1 MRTCSASVSRL
12 GSPGGAEVG
21 LVPDIVRT
29 WRRPRAVMA
38 EKIADGTEGLA
49 LAYLMIACGLVFVGQ
64 WPVLAREAHLTGQ
77 EVQPLIGGALLAWLF
92 IMPLAL
98 YVLAGIVHLVS
109 RLVRRPV
116 PPFAARMA
124 LFWGLM
130 AAVPLWLL
138 NGLTAGLVGEG
149 PALTLV
155 GLFALAAF
163 LWFVVSGLRAG
174 RAAA

>member
-1 MRTCSASVSRL
+1 MA
-12 GSPGGAEVG
+12 

-29 WRRPRAVMA
+29 WRRPRVVMA
-38 EKIADGTEGLA
+38 EKISGGTEGLA

-77 EVQPLIGGALLAWLF
+77 EVQPLIGGALMAWLF

-98 YVLAGIVHLVS
+98 YLLAGLVHLVS
-109 RLVRRPV
+109 RLVRRPIA
-116 PPFAARMA
+116 PFAARMS
-124 LFWGLM
+124 LFWALM
-130 AAVPLWLL
+130 SAVPLWLL
-138 NGLTAGLVGEG
+138 NGLTAGLLGEG

-155 GLFALAAF
+155 GLVAFAAF
-163 LWFVVSGLRAG
+163 VWFVVSGFRAG